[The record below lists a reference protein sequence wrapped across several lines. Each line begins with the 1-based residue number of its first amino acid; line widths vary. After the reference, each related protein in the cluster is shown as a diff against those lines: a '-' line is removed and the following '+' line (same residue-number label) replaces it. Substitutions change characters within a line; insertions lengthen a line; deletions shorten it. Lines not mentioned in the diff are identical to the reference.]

1 MESQWNHIIRRTR
14 RRVIR
19 GISLALQYA
28 IMSLCVFHRAALDFV
43 GG

>member
-1 MESQWNHIIRRTR
+1 MESQWNHIIRRTTR
-14 RRVIR
+14 RGIR

-28 IMSLCVFHRAALDFV
+28 IMTLCVFHRAALDFV

>member
-28 IMSLCVFHRAALDFV
+28 ISRFAFSIGLP
-43 GG
+43 